1 MPIQNSSRRSF
12 VKLLAA
18 TPLLTQI
25 AARDLYAQAA
35 SAVGRDPRENVYTR
49 LGVKTVINC
58 RGTWTYLSGSLEFP
72 EVRQAQVEAA
82 QHFVNMLELQR
93 AVGRRLAELTGAE
106 SGIVTSGAAGAMA
119 AATAGCMAGT
129 DDKYIWQ
136 LPDTT
141 GLKHEVIMVGGRSA
155 FDSAIRLTGA
165 KLVLAY
171 SPEELANAIN
181 EKTAMIYTTDLGDKL
196 QKQKSI
202 AKDHK
207 IPMLLDDAAGIP
219 PADNAKLY
227 ARMGIDLY
235 CFSGGKGLCGPQCS
249 GLLLGR
255 KDLIEAALLNC
266 SPREGAVC
274 RPMKVGKEEII
285 GCLTALE
292 TWLKLDEKKLYA
304 EWNGRIDRIRKLV
317 ETVSGVKTETFT
329 PDDGNRYPTLKISW
343 DQQGWRYTISDCVQ
357 ELRAGESSD
366 RSSRSGQ
373 SQFGDS
379 SSRGESEP
387 QRTKRSRPHRVGLN
401 DDQAGRGNH
410 CWTETE
416 VHSGRCAEE
425 DGSLKTRG
433 CLEKNSSESCFATV
447 SGGRFVFVESH
458 SARAVA
464 RRGSRARGRS
474 SEPGLLAWCECR
486 RLHLHFRARA
496 SASGW
501 KFAVDF

>member
-1 MPIQNSSRRSF
+1 MLIPNSSRRSF

-18 TPLLTQI
+18 APLLSQI

-35 SAVGRDPRENVYTR
+35 SAIGRDPRENVYTR

-129 DDKYIWQ
+129 DDKVIWQ

-165 KLVLAY
+165 KLVLTY

-196 QKQKSI
+196 QREQSI
-202 AKDHK
+202 AKDRK

-274 RPMKVGKEEII
+274 RPMKVGKEEVI

-292 TWLKLDEKKLYA
+292 TWLKLDEKKLYG
-304 EWNGRIDRIRKLV
+304 EWNGRVERIRKLV
-317 ETVSGVKTETFT
+317 ETVPAVKTETYT
-329 PDDGNRYPTLKISW
+329 PGDGNRYPTLKISW
-343 DQQGWRYTISDCVQ
+343 DQQAWGFSISDCVH
-357 ELRAGESSD
+357 ELRAGDPVIEVLGADNPSLVTAVREGNPNRKEPRGPDHIELVSMTIKPGEEIIV
-366 RSSRSGQ
+366 GQ
-373 SQFGDS
+373 
-379 SSRGESEP
+379 R
-387 QRTKRSRPHRVGLN
+387 L
-401 DDQAGRGNH
+401 
-410 CWTETE
+410 
-416 VHSGRCAEE
+416 
-425 DGSLKTRG
+425 
-433 CLEKNSSESCFATV
+433 
-447 SGGRFVFVESH
+447 
-458 SARAVA
+458 RAILGA
-464 RRGSRARGRS
+464 AQKK
-474 SEPGLLAWCECR
+474 A
-486 RLHLHFRARA
+486 AA
-496 SASGW
+496 
-501 KFAVDF
+501 

>member
-1 MPIQNSSRRSF
+1 MRIRNSSRRSF

-18 TPLLTQI
+18 APLLSQI

-35 SAVGRDPRENVYTR
+35 TAMGKDPRQNIYKR

-82 QHFVNMLELQR
+82 QHFVNMLDLQR
-93 AVGRRLAELTGAE
+93 AVGRRLSELTGAE

-119 AATAGCMAGT
+119 AATAGCMAGS

-136 LPDTT
+136 LPDIT
-141 GLKHEVIMVGGRSA
+141 GLKHEVIMMGGRSA

-165 KLVLAY
+165 KLVLVY
-171 SPEELANAIN
+171 SSEELANAIN
-181 EKTAMIYTTDLGDKL
+181 ENTAMIYTTDLGEKL
-196 QKQKSI
+196 QRELAV
-202 AKDHK
+202 AKDRK

-227 ARMGIDLY
+227 AKMGIDLY

-292 TWLKLDEKKLYA
+292 TWLNIDEKKLYA
-304 EWNGRIDRIRKLV
+304 EWNGRVDRIRKLV
-317 ETVSGVKTETFT
+317 DTVPGVKTDIYV
-329 PDDGNRYPTLKISW
+329 PDDGNRYPTLKVSW
-343 DQQGWRYTISDCVQ
+343 DQQAWGYTLSDCVR
-357 ELRAGESSD
+357 ELRESDPIIEVVGIDNPSLVKAVREGNPTRKEHKSPDHIELVSMTIKPGEEVIV
-366 RSSRSGQ
+366 GQ
-373 SQFGDS
+373 
-379 SSRGESEP
+379 R
-387 QRTKRSRPHRVGLN
+387 L
-401 DDQAGRGNH
+401 
-410 CWTETE
+410 
-416 VHSGRCAEE
+416 
-425 DGSLKTRG
+425 
-433 CLEKNSSESCFATV
+433 
-447 SGGRFVFVESH
+447 
-458 SARAVA
+458 RAILGA
-464 RRGSRARGRS
+464 AQKKSKG
-474 SEPGLLAWCECR
+474 
-486 RLHLHFRARA
+486 
-496 SASGW
+496 
-501 KFAVDF
+501 

>member
-1 MPIQNSSRRSF
+1 MHTPNSSRRSF
-12 VKLLAA
+12 VKLMAA
-18 TPLLTQI
+18 APLLTQI

-35 SAVGRDPRENVYTR
+35 TSIGKDPRQNVYTR

-72 EVRQAQVEAA
+72 EVRQAQVEAS
-82 QHFVNMLELQR
+82 QHFVNVIELQR
-93 AVGRRLAELTGAE
+93 AVGRRLSELTGAE
-106 SGIVTSGAAGAMA
+106 SGIITSGAAGAMA

-141 GLKHEVIMVGGRSA
+141 GLKHEVIMMGGRSA

-171 SPEELANAIN
+171 SPEELTNAIN
-181 EKTAMIYTTDLGDKL
+181 ENTAMIYTTNLGEKL
-196 QKQKSI
+196 QRELAI
-202 AKDHK
+202 AKDRK

-227 ARMGIDLY
+227 ARMGLDLY

-292 TWLKLDEKKLYA
+292 TWLKLDEKKVYA

-317 ETVSGVKTETFT
+317 ETVPGVKTDVFVPE
-329 PDDGNRYPTLKISW
+329 DGNRYPTLKIFW
-343 DQQGWRYTISDCVQ
+343 DQQAWRYGVSDCVQ
-357 ELRAGESSD
+357 ELRAGNPVIEVLGADNPSLVKAVREGNPNRKEAKGPDHIELVSMTIKPGED
-366 RSSRSGQ
+366 ILVGQ
-373 SQFGDS
+373 RLRAILGAAQ
-379 SSRGESEP
+379 
-387 QRTKRSRPHRVGLN
+387 K
-401 DDQAGRGNH
+401 
-410 CWTETE
+410 
-416 VHSGRCAEE
+416 
-425 DGSLKTRG
+425 K
-433 CLEKNSSESCFATV
+433 
-447 SGGRFVFVESH
+447 
-458 SARAVA
+458 AVA
-464 RRGSRARGRS
+464 
-474 SEPGLLAWCECR
+474 
-486 RLHLHFRARA
+486 
-496 SASGW
+496 
-501 KFAVDF
+501 